1 MAYNFNQ
8 KKIFVT
14 GGSRGIGHKIVT
26 DLCAQGATV
35 FFTHRLKDDE
45 AQKLQL
51 DFEKNGGKAQPLY
64 LDLSSSQQITDVLTD
79 FIKTEKK
86 LDGLVNNAGISQ
98 DKLILRVKENDIQNI
113 MQVNLNASILITAI
127 LSRALLTSENA
138 SIINISSVVGLMG
151 NKAQSLYAASKAGL
165 IGFTKSIAK
174 ELGSKKV
181 RCNAICPGFIET
193 EMTGALPEETIKQYL
208 NAVPLEAFGTTQDVS
223 NLVSFLLSDSSRY
236 ITGEVI
242 KIDGGLYI

>member
-1 MAYNFNQ
+1 MYNLNG
-8 KKIFVT
+8 KKYFVT
-14 GGSRGIGHKIVT
+14 GASRGIGHQIVM

-35 FFTHRLKDDE
+35 FFTHRQKEDE
-45 AQKLQL
+45 AQKLKQ
-51 DFEKNGGKAQPLY
+51 DFEKKGGSAHAIF
-64 LDLSSSQQITDVLTD
+64 LDLSSSEQITSTLND
-79 FIKTEKK
+79 FIKIEKK
-86 LDGLVNNAGISQ
+86 LDGIVNNAGISQ
-98 DKLILRVKENDIQNI
+98 DKLILRVKDSDIQTI

-127 LSRALLTSENA
+127 LSRALLACENS
-138 SIINISSVVGLMG
+138 SIVNISSVVGLMG

-174 ELGSKKV
+174 ELGGKKV

-193 EMTGALPEETIKQYL
+193 EMTGALAEETIKQYL